1 MIAVVGNARLVD
13 DASMNRRAF
22 LHTTAAVTATWP
34 ALAADARRVRIG
46 FLGCSHSHGMPKVKL
61 ALNSPDWECVGVFE
75 ADAKH
80 RAAAEKLGAK
90 VLSTEQV
97 LAASEV
103 IAVECDAKDRHR
115 LAKLALQAGRHVHI
129 EKPPTVTLAEFR
141 ELLALAR
148 DKRVLMQMGY
158 MWRFNPGIN
167 AALEAA
173 RQGWLGD
180 VYFARGVINTN
191 LNTESRRSFGEI
203 AGGTMYELGCH
214 LVDPLVRLFGK
225 HAKISPVL
233 RHDAKDA
240 DQLADN
246 CVAVFDFKR
255 AVAVVSSATMQ
266 PTAGAHRTFELQ
278 GTNGIAVVKPLEQPV
293 LTVDLAK
300 EAGPYKKGSQ
310 VINFPPYQRYGPEFA
325 ELAACV
331 RSGKPLA
338 VTPEEDELV
347 HEALLKASG
356 MH

>member
-1 MIAVVGNARLVD
+1 MH
-13 DASMNRRAF
+13 RRAF
-22 LHTTAAVTATWP
+22 LQATAVSTL
-34 ALAADARRVRIG
+34 ALAAVAAEAPRRVRIG

-61 ALNSPDWECVGVFE
+61 ALESADWECVGVFE
-75 ADAKH
+75 PGAKY
-80 RAAAEKLGAK
+80 RTAAEKLGAK
-90 VLSTEQV
+90 ALPQEQV
-97 LAASEV
+97 LAGSEV

-115 LAKLALQAGRHVHI
+115 LAKLALQAGKHVHL

-148 DKRVLMQMGY
+148 EKKVRMQMGY

-180 VYFARGVINTN
+180 VYLVRGVINTN
-191 LNTESRRSFGEI
+191 LNAESRRSFGEI
-203 AGGTMYELGCH
+203 AGGTMFELGCH
-214 LVDPLVRLFGK
+214 LVDPLVRLLGK
-225 HAKISPVL
+225 HAKVTPVL

-240 DQLADN
+240 DALADN

-255 AVAVVSSATMQ
+255 AVGIISSATMQ
-266 PTAGAHRTFELQ
+266 PTAGAHRTFEIQ

-293 LTVDLAK
+293 LTIDLAK
-300 EAGPYKKGSQ
+300 DAGPYKKGSQ
-310 VINFPPYQRYGPEFA
+310 VINFPPYRRYVPEFA

-331 RSGKPLA
+331 RAGKPLA
-338 VTPEEDELV
+338 VTPEEDALV

>member
-1 MIAVVGNARLVD
+1 
-13 DASMNRRAF
+13 MNRRVF
-22 LHTTAAVTATWP
+22 LHTAAVSTVALSATAAEG
-34 ALAADARRVRIG
+34 RRVRIG

-61 ALNSPDWECVGVFE
+61 ALESPDWECVGVSE
-75 ADAKH
+75 PDAKF

-90 VLSTEQV
+90 ALSQEQV

-115 LAKLALQAGRHVHI
+115 LAKVALLAGKHVHI

-141 ELLALAR
+141 ELLGLAR
-148 DKRVLMQMGY
+148 EKKVLMQMGY

-180 VYFARGVINTN
+180 VYLVRGVINTN
-191 LNTESRRSFGEI
+191 LNAESRRSFGEI

-214 LVDPLVRLFGK
+214 LVDPLVRLLGK
-225 HAKISPVL
+225 HAKVTPVL

-240 DQLADN
+240 DALADN

-255 AVAVVSSATMQ
+255 AIGIISSATMQ
-266 PTAGAHRTFELQ
+266 PTAGAHRTFEIQ

-293 LTVDLAK
+293 LTLDLAK
-300 EAGPYKKGSQ
+300 DAGPYKKGSQ
-310 VINFPPYQRYGPEFA
+310 VINFPPYKRYVPEFV

-331 RSGKPLA
+331 RNGKPLA

>member
-1 MIAVVGNARLVD
+1 MH
-13 DASMNRRAF
+13 RRAF
-22 LHTTAAVTATWP
+22 LQATTVATAALP
-34 ALAADARRVRIG
+34 CLAAEARRVRIG

-90 VLSTEQV
+90 PLSAEQV
-97 LAASEV
+97 LAGSEV

-115 LAKLALQAGRHVHI
+115 LAKLALQAGKHVHI

-148 DKRVLMQMGY
+148 EKKVLMQMGY

-180 VYFARGVINTN
+180 VYLVGGIINTS
-191 LNTESRRSFGEI
+191 LNAESRRSFGEI

-214 LVDPLVRLFGK
+214 LIDPLVRLLGK
-225 HAKISPVL
+225 HAKITPVL

-246 CVAVFDFKR
+246 CVAIFDFKH
-255 AVAVVSSATMQ
+255 AIGTISSATMQ
-266 PTAGAHRTFELQ
+266 PLAGAHRTFEIQ
-278 GTNGIAVVKPLEQPV
+278 GTNGLATVKPLEQPV

-300 EAGPYKKGSQ
+300 DAGPYKKGNQ
-310 VINFPPYQRYGPEFA
+310 VLDYPPYQRYVPEFA

-331 RSGKPLA
+331 RTGNPLA

-347 HEALLKASG
+347 HQALLKASG

>member
-1 MIAVVGNARLVD
+1 MH
-13 DASMNRRAF
+13 RRTF
-22 LHTTAAVTATWP
+22 LQTAAAAT
-34 ALAADARRVRIG
+34 LTLSADAAETPRRVRLG

-61 ALNSPDWECVGVFE
+61 ALESADWECTGVFE
-75 ADAKH
+75 PDEKH

-90 VLSTEQV
+90 SLSQEQ
-97 LAASEV
+97 LIAASEV
-103 IAVECDAKDRHR
+103 IAVECDAKDRYA
-115 LAKLALQAGRHVHI
+115 LAKGALLAGKHVHI

-141 ELLALAR
+141 ELLTLAR
-148 DKRVLMQMGY
+148 EKKVLMQMGY

-167 AALEAA
+167 AAIEAA

-180 VYFARGVINTN
+180 VYLVRGVINTS
-191 LNTESRRSFGEI
+191 LNAESRRSFGEI
-203 AGGTMYELGCH
+203 AGGTMFELGCH
-214 LVDPLVRLFGK
+214 LVDPMIRLMGK
-225 HAKISPVL
+225 HAKVTPVL
-233 RHDAKDA
+233 RHDSKDN

-246 CVAVFDFKR
+246 CVAVFDFKH
-255 AVAVVSSATMQ
+255 AIGTISSATMQ
-266 PTAGAHRTFELQ
+266 PTAGAHRTFEIQ

-300 EAGPYKKGSQ
+300 DAGPYKKGSQ
-310 VINFPPYQRYGPEFA
+310 VINFPPYKRYVPEFA

-331 RSGKPLA
+331 RTGKPLG

>member
-1 MIAVVGNARLVD
+1 MHRRTFLQATAVSTL
-13 DASMNRRAF
+13 AF
-22 LHTTAAVTATWP
+22 SAVAAEAP
-34 ALAADARRVRIG
+34 RRVRIG

-61 ALNSPDWECVGVFE
+61 ALESTDWDCVGVFE
-75 ADAKH
+75 PDPKH
-80 RAAAEKLGAK
+80 RATAEKLGAK
-90 VLSTEQV
+90 ALSQEQV
-97 LAASEV
+97 LAGSEV
-103 IAVECDAKDRHR
+103 IAVECDAKDRYR
-115 LAKLALQAGRHVHI
+115 LAKAALVAGKHVHI

-141 ELLALAR
+141 ELLGLAHE
-148 DKRVLMQMGY
+148 KKVLMQMGY

-180 VYFARGVINTN
+180 VYLVRGVINTS
-191 LNTESRRSFGEI
+191 LSGESRRSFGEI

-214 LVDPLVRLFGK
+214 LVDPLVRLLGK
-225 HAKISPVL
+225 HAKITPVL

-246 CVAVFDFKR
+246 CVAVFDFKH
-255 AVAVVSSATMQ
+255 AIGIISSATMQ
-266 PTAGAHRTFELQ
+266 PTAGAHRTFEIQ

-293 LTVDLAK
+293 LTMDLAK
-300 EAGPYKKGSQ
+300 DAGPYKKGSQ
-310 VINFPPYQRYGPEFA
+310 VINFPPYKRYVPEFA

-331 RSGKPLA
+331 RTGKPLA
-338 VTPEEDELV
+338 VTPEEDALV

>member
-1 MIAVVGNARLVD
+1 
-13 DASMNRRAF
+13 MNRRDF
-22 LHTTAAVTATWP
+22 LSTAAVAAALP
-34 ALAADARRVRIG
+34 AFAADARRVRIG

-75 ADAKH
+75 PEAKF
-80 RAAAEKLGAK
+80 RSAAEKLGAK
-90 VLSTEQV
+90 ALSAEAV
-97 LAASEV
+97 VAASEV

-115 LAKLALQAGRHVHI
+115 LTRVALQAGRHVHV
-129 EKPPTVTLAEFR
+129 EKPPTVRLAEFR

-148 DKRVLMQMGY
+148 EKKVLMQMGY

-173 RQGWLGD
+173 RKGWLGD
-180 VYFARGVINTN
+180 VYCVRGVINTS
-191 LNTESRRSFGEI
+191 LNAESRRSFGEI

-214 LVDPLVRLFGK
+214 LIDPLVRLLGK
-225 HAKISPVL
+225 HAKITPVL

-246 CVAVFDFKR
+246 CVAVFDFKG
-255 AVAVVSSATMQ
+255 AVATISSATMQ
-266 PTAGAHRTFELQ
+266 PTAGAHRTFEIQ

-310 VINFPPYQRYGPEFA
+310 VIQFPPYQRYVPEFA

-331 RSGKPLA
+331 RGGQPLA
-338 VTPEEDELV
+338 VTPAEDELV

>member
-1 MIAVVGNARLVD
+1 MH
-13 DASMNRRAF
+13 RRAF
-22 LHTTAAVTATWP
+22 LQATAVSTFTISAV
-34 ALAADARRVRIG
+34 AAEAPRRVRIG

-61 ALNSPDWECVGVFE
+61 ALESADWECVGVFE
-75 ADAKH
+75 PDARH

-90 VLSTEQV
+90 ALSQEQV

-103 IAVECDAKDRHR
+103 VAVECDAKDRHR
-115 LAKLALQAGRHVHI
+115 LAKAALLAGKHVHI

-148 DKRVLMQMGY
+148 DKKALLQMGY

-173 RQGWLGD
+173 RNGWLGE
-180 VYFARGVINTN
+180 VYLVRGVINTS

-214 LVDPLVRLFGK
+214 LIDPLVRLLGK
-225 HAKISPVL
+225 HAKVTPVL

-240 DQLADN
+240 DALADN
-246 CVAVFDFKR
+246 CVAVFDFKH
-255 AVAVVSSATMQ
+255 AIGIISSATMQ
-266 PTAGAHRTFELQ
+266 PTAGAHRTFEIQ

-310 VINFPPYQRYGPEFA
+310 VINFPPYKRYVPEFA

-331 RSGKPLA
+331 RAGKPLA

-347 HEALLKASG
+347 QEALLKASG

>member
-1 MIAVVGNARLVD
+1 
-13 DASMNRRAF
+13 MNRRVF
-22 LHTTAAVTATWP
+22 LRTATISTVALSATAAEG
-34 ALAADARRVRIG
+34 RRVRIG

-61 ALNSPDWECVGVFE
+61 ALESADWECVGVFE
-75 ADAKH
+75 PEAKY

-90 VLSTEQV
+90 ALSQAQV

-103 IAVECDAKDRHR
+103 LAVECDAKDRHR
-115 LAKLALQAGRHVHI
+115 LAKAALLAGKHVHI

-141 ELLALAR
+141 ELLGLAR
-148 DKRVLMQMGY
+148 EKRVLMQMGY

-173 RQGWLGD
+173 QQGWLGD
-180 VYFARGVINTN
+180 VYLVRGVINTN
-191 LNTESRRSFGEI
+191 LNAESRRSFGEI

-214 LVDPLVRLFGK
+214 LVDPLVRLLGK
-225 HAKISPVL
+225 HAKITPVL

-246 CVAVFDFKR
+246 CVAVFDFKG
-255 AVAVVSSATMQ
+255 AIGIISSATMQ
-266 PTAGAHRTFELQ
+266 PTAGAHRTFEIQ

-293 LTVDLAK
+293 LNVDLAK
-300 EAGPYKKGSQ
+300 DAGPYKKGSQ
-310 VINFPPYQRYGPEFA
+310 VINFPPYKRYAPEFA

-331 RSGKPLA
+331 RAGRPLA
-338 VTPEEDELV
+338 VTPDEDELV

>member
-1 MIAVVGNARLVD
+1 MD
-13 DASMNRRAF
+13 DTYMNRRAF
-22 LHTTAAVTATWP
+22 LHATGAVTAALP
-34 ALAADARRVRIG
+34 ALAADARRIRIG

-61 ALNSPDWECVGVFE
+61 ALTSPDWECVGVFE
-75 ADAKH
+75 PDAKH
-80 RAAAEKLGAK
+80 RTAAEKLGAK
-90 VLSTEQV
+90 SLTVEQV

-103 IAVECDAKDRHR
+103 VAVECDAKDRHR
-115 LAKLALQAGRHVHI
+115 LAKLALQAGKNVHL
-129 EKPPTVTLAEFR
+129 EKPPTVTLADFR
-141 ELLALAR
+141 ELLTLAR
-148 DKRVLMQMGY
+148 EKKVLMQMGY

-173 RQGWLGD
+173 RKGWLGD

-191 LNTESRRSFGEI
+191 LTAESRRSFGEI

-225 HAKISPVL
+225 HAKIMPVL

-246 CVAVFDFKR
+246 CVAVFDFKH
-255 AVAVVSSATMQ
+255 AVATISSATMQ
-266 PTAGAHRTFELQ
+266 PMAGAHRTFELQ
-278 GTNGIAVVKPLEQPV
+278 GTNGIAVVKPIEQPV
-293 LTVDLAK
+293 LTLDLAK
-300 EAGPYKKGSQ
+300 EAGPYKKGSH
-310 VINFPPYQRYGPEFA
+310 VVNFPPYQRYGPEFA
-325 ELAACV
+325 ELAVCM

>member
-1 MIAVVGNARLVD
+1 
-13 DASMNRRAF
+13 MNRRAF
-22 LHTTAAVTATWP
+22 LQATAFSTLALSAPATEAP
-34 ALAADARRVRIG
+34 RRIRLG

-61 ALNSPDWECVGVFE
+61 ALESPDWECVGVFE
-75 ADAKH
+75 PDAKA

-90 VLSTEQV
+90 VLSQAQV
-97 LAASEV
+97 LATSEV
-103 IAVECDAKDRHR
+103 VAIECDAKDRYT
-115 LAKLALQAGRHVHI
+115 LAKAALLAGKHVHI
-129 EKPPTVTLAEFR
+129 EKPPTVGLAEFR

-148 DKRVLMQMGY
+148 EKKVLLQMGY
-158 MWRFNPGIN
+158 MWRFNPGLN

-180 VYFARGVINTN
+180 VYLVRGTINTS
-191 LNTESRRSFGEI
+191 LNAEGRRSFGEI
-203 AGGTMYELGCH
+203 AGGTMFELGCH
-214 LVDPLVRLFGK
+214 LIDPLVRLLGK
-225 HAKISPVL
+225 HAKITPVL

-240 DQLADN
+240 DALADN
-246 CVAVFDFKR
+246 CVAVFDFKG
-255 AVAVVSSATMQ
+255 AIGIISSATMQ
-266 PTAGAHRTFELQ
+266 PIAGAHRTFEIQ
-278 GTNGIAVVKPLEQPV
+278 GTNGLAIVRPLEQPV

-310 VINFPPYQRYGPEFA
+310 VINFPPYQRYVPEFA

-331 RSGKPLA
+331 RTGQPLA

>member
-1 MIAVVGNARLVD
+1 
-13 DASMNRRAF
+13 MNRRAF
-22 LHTTAAVTATWP
+22 LHTAAVSTV
-34 ALAADARRVRIG
+34 ALSASAAEARRVRIG

-61 ALNSPDWECVGVFE
+61 ALESPDWECAGVFE
-75 ADAKH
+75 PDVKY
-80 RAAAEKLGAK
+80 RTAAEKLGAK
-90 VLSTEQV
+90 ALSQEQV
-97 LAASEV
+97 LGASEV
-103 IAVECDAKDRHR
+103 IAIECDAQDRHR
-115 LAKLALQAGRHVHI
+115 LAKAALLAGKHVHI

-141 ELLALAR
+141 ELLGLAR
-148 DKRVLMQMGY
+148 DKKVLMQMGY

-173 RQGWLGD
+173 RKGWLGD
-180 VYFARGVINTN
+180 VYLVRGVINTN
-191 LNTESRRSFGEI
+191 LNAESRRSFGEI

-214 LVDPLVRLFGK
+214 LVDPLVRLLGK
-225 HAKISPVL
+225 HAKVTPVL

-240 DQLADN
+240 DALADN

-255 AVAVVSSATMQ
+255 AVGIISSATMQ
-266 PTAGAHRTFELQ
+266 PTAGAHRTFEIQ

-293 LTVDLAK
+293 LTLDLAK
-300 EAGPYKKGSQ
+300 DAGPYKKGGQ
-310 VINFPPYQRYGPEFA
+310 VISFPPYKRYVPEFA

-331 RSGKPLA
+331 RAGKPLA